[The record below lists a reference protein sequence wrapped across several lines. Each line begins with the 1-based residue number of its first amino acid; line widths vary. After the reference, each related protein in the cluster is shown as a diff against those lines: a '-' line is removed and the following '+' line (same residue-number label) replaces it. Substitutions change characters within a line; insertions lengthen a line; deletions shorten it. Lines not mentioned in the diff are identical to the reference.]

1 MAVWQRRRRRG
12 GGAGGTNLLFFR
24 DGKLDICA
32 PVSVFTATAGKYA
45 AHFMDTWRCEIGTGR
60 GLPSTGELLKLV
72 PKKGAD
78 KVYNQCRSRRV
89 RKVQIS
95 TLFEWRIEGYWL
107 QWTLLQS
114 CLGLTFTVVQ
124 KFCTSYNSLLALWG
138 AFYATM
144 RNFWSSKYFFRFTF
158 SPLPR
163 CHNSHSKLEVLIAQN
178 WFCAIGCYCTKQD
191 LCNEA
196 SLCWK
201 PNKYICALGIQFWFW
216 QRRLYLLREAFVL
229 IGV

>member
-1 MAVWQRRRRRG
+1 MPSLLNCSCFLGAVPRLCSLGEILFLCSANLVLQTCTFQLFQLYNCAAKSTFSVLWQRRRRRG
-12 GGAGGTNLLFFR
+12 GGAGGTNLLFSR

-114 CLGLTFTVVQ
+114 FLGLTFTVVQ
-124 KFCTSYNSLLALWG
+124 KFCT
-138 AFYATM
+138 
-144 RNFWSSKYFFRFTF
+144 
-158 SPLPR
+158 
-163 CHNSHSKLEVLIAQN
+163 
-178 WFCAIGCYCTKQD
+178 
-191 LCNEA
+191 
-196 SLCWK
+196 
-201 PNKYICALGIQFWFW
+201 
-216 QRRLYLLREAFVL
+216 
-229 IGV
+229 